1 MVQYQNL
8 NRNIAIDAQ
17 YSLTNRKENHHF
29 LKNIHNLLVLSYFMK
44 MGFYYHGVKFM
55 PIN

>member
-17 YSLTNRKENHHF
+17 YSLTNGKENHHF